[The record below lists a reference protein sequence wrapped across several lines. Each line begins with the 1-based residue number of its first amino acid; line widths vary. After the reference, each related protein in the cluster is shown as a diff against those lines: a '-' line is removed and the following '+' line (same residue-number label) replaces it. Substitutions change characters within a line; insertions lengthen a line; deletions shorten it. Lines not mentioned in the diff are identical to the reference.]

1 VASASNKIADA
12 RLMVLRHYLI
22 QNALRVRVRLAGVNG
37 KRFIQPYGIPQLA
50 RKDLDLPGGVFVI

>member
-1 VASASNKIADA
+1 
-12 RLMVLRHYLI
+12 MVLRHYLI